1 MSTTTYPLDEKLD
14 KSADHIDDVEDQK
27 NAQHAEE
34 SEPAFDPKETKRI
47 LRKVD
52 VRLIPVLALLYLLA
66 FLDRSNIAN
75 ARVAGMN
82 DELGLT
88 GSQYN
93 MALTVFFFP
102 YAIFEVPSNIVLKL
116 MRPSIWISILMVAW
130 GIVMTLQGIVETY
143 EHLIVTR
150 VLLGLFESGF
160 FPAAT
165 FLITCWYCRFEVQTR
180 MAVFFSAASLASAF
194 SGLLAAAIVNMDG
207 IAGLG
212 GWRWIFILEGIVTVV
227 VGAALYWILPDS
239 PQSASWLEPWEQ
251 QYLIRRLAADSG
263 TKGGRVQTSESFQW
277 RYITA
282 ALTDWRIWLAVI
294 IYWGN
299 SIPLYGF
306 TYAAPNIIL
315 GLGYTSVEAQLL
327 TVPVYFVGACSTVLF
342 AWLSDRHQSRW
353 PFILI
358 PFTIAACSFVAL
370 LAIPHP
376 RLPGLTYAFLF
387 GIPAGVYPPIIGI
400 LSWIGNNLAPTWK
413 RSVGMALLI
422 SIGNLGGAIGSN
434 IFLEEEKPNYWL
446 GYGFSLGILL
456 AGMTATLIIRL
467 SYGSVNKRRDK
478 ISEAQAREQY
488 SEEELL
494 ALGDKS
500 PLYRYVV

>member
-1 MSTTTYPLDEKLD
+1 
-14 KSADHIDDVEDQK
+14 
-27 NAQHAEE
+27 
-34 SEPAFDPKETKRI
+34 
-47 LRKVD
+47 
-52 VRLIPVLALLYLLA
+52 
-66 FLDRSNIAN
+66 
-75 ARVAGMN
+75 
-82 DELGLT
+82 
-88 GSQYN
+88 
-93 MALTVFFFP
+93 
-102 YAIFEVPSNIVLKL
+102 
-116 MRPSIWISILMVAW
+116 
-130 GIVMTLQGIVETY
+130 
-143 EHLIVTR
+143 
-150 VLLGLFESGF
+150 
-160 FPAAT
+160 
-165 FLITCWYCRFEVQTR
+165 

-207 IAGLG
+207 IAGLS

-239 PQSASWLEPWEQ
+239 PQSASWLKPWEQ
-251 QYLIRRLAADSG
+251 QYIIRRLASDSG
-263 TKGGRVQTSESFQW
+263 TKGGRVQTSEGFQW
-277 RYITA
+277 RFIRA
-282 ALTDWRIWLAVI
+282 ALGDWRIWLAVI

-342 AWLSDRHQSRW
+342 AWLSDRHQTRW
-353 PFILI
+353 PFIII
-358 PFTIAACSFVAL
+358 PFTIASCAFVAL

-376 RLPGLTYAFLF
+376 QLPGLTYAFLF
-387 GIPAGVYPPIIGI
+387 AIPAGVYPPIIGI
-400 LSWIGNNLAPTWK
+400 LSWVGNNLAPTWK

-446 GYGFSLGILL
+446 GYGFSLGILV
-456 AGMTATLIIRL
+456 AGITATLVIRV

-494 ALGDKS
+494 ALGDRS

>member
-1 MSTTTYPLDEKLD
+1 MCVRYYCRL
-14 KSADHIDDVEDQK
+14 ADFFQR
-27 NAQHAEE
+27 
-34 SEPAFDPKETKRI
+34 P
-47 LRKVD
+47 
-52 VRLIPVLALLYLLA
+52 
-66 FLDRSNIAN
+66 
-75 ARVAGMN
+75 
-82 DELGLT
+82 ELTL
-88 GSQYN
+88 
-93 MALTVFFFP
+93 VF
-102 YAIFEVPSNIVLKL
+102 
-116 MRPSIWISILMVAW
+116 
-130 GIVMTLQGIVETY
+130 TD

-165 FLITCWYCRFEVQTR
+165 YLLTTWYCRFEVQTR

-227 VGAALYWILPDS
+227 VGAVLYWILPDS
-239 PQSASWLEPWEQ
+239 PQSAGWLEPWEQ
-251 QYLIRRLAADSG
+251 QYLIGRLAQDSG

-277 RYITA
+277 SYIVS
-282 ALTDWRIWLAVI
+282 ALTDWKIWLAVI
-294 IYWGN
+294 VYWGN

-306 TYAAPNIIL
+306 TYSAPSIIL

-327 TVPVYFVGACSTVLF
+327 TVPVYFVGACATVLF
-342 AWLSDRHQSRW
+342 AWLSDRHQTRW
-353 PFILI
+353 PYIVG
-358 PFTIAACSFVAL
+358 PFTMAACAFVAL

-376 RLPGLTYAFLF
+376 KYPGLTYAFLF
-387 GIPAGVYPPIIGI
+387 AIPAGVYPPIIGI
-400 LSWIGNNLAPTWK
+400 LSWVGNNLSPTWK

-434 IFLEEEKPNYWL
+434 IFLQAQAPKYWL
-446 GYGFSLGILL
+446 GYGFCLGILL
-456 AGMTATLIIRL
+456 AGIVATLLLRWA
-467 SYGSVNKRRDK
+467 YGSLNKKRDQM
-478 ISEAQAREQY
+478 SEAEVREQY

-494 ALGDKS
+494 AMGDKS